1 MAIARLQ
8 SIANV
13 DLGDAE
19 KTILA
24 LANLRN
30 NIEHFAVDLPKQ
42 QADSII
48 GRTVPFLASFVSNE
62 LGRRFQLEIGDKVW
76 QNLIRIQEYRDNA
89 INTAKKMIASRDE
102 QPYYCEACQEDTAI
116 KVYYREDEWSLHSYN
131 VSCLA
136 CLDLVSVGM
145 VCLGC
150 QKENS
155 ISQGNV
161 GNYDSYCSDCK
172 RKAANEFKGMEFPTY
187 GYEIRRWFRKHD
199 SITYDRLL
207 SFVKNVSTLGSGAV
221 RLPDQL
227 FRIGAIDFADEFY
240 KKRHKKL
247 KGMSYAGL
255 YPFG

>member
-150 QKENS
+150 QKNIPLVKVMWVIMIVIVLTASEKLRMNLRAWSFQPMDMKSEDGFENMTLLLM
-155 ISQGNV
+155 I
-161 GNYDSYCSDCK
+161 
-172 RKAANEFKGMEFPTY
+172 
-187 GYEIRRWFRKHD
+187 GYLALLRMCQRL
-199 SITYDRLL
+199 DREPSGFLT
-207 SFVKNVSTLGSGAV
+207 SFQD
-221 RLPDQL
+221 RCYR
-227 FRIGAIDFADEFY
+227 FCR
-240 KKRHKKL
+240 
-247 KGMSYAGL
+247 
-255 YPFG
+255 